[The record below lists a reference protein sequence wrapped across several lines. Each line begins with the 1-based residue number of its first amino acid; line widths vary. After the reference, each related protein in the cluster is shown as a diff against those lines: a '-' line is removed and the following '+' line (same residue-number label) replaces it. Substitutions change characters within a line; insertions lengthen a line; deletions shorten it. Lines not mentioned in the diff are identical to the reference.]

1 MNFATK
7 IGQKEMDVVHISAS
21 VPLHMKL
28 KKNAHG
34 PHPIQGPQ
42 SKDSGGGNPGR
53 SRNPLP
59 QQTL

>member
-1 MNFATK
+1 
-7 IGQKEMDVVHISAS
+7 MDVVHISAS

-42 SKDSGGGNPGR
+42 SKDSGGGNPGK